1 MAMNPAES
9 TNWGGRDRRR
19 LALQVVVL
27 VLVAMVFVVGTNM
40 LAKHLLTRFPW
51 MRADLTEVKLHSL
64 SDTTRG
70 LLESQQPDA
79 DITVVF
85 KSLGQ
90 TRSQVTAEQ
99 EALARLLDLLGEYR
113 LLAPG
118 LNVTTVD
125 VDRDPSRARDIAD
138 RLELR
143 ELQPA
148 EVSRVVVEA
157 GGRRRDIPQAAWVSI
172 DYGDGRRPASI
183 VAFPAEDA
191 LTSALVHVLDP
202 TPPEVHFLTGHGEGD
217 PDAEDPAHGFS
228 QARELLEQIGL
239 EVRTLDLAARGEVPD
254 EAAAVLVAGVR
265 SDFTKAE
272 AEALAAYFRRG
283 GRGYFLLDPGV
294 ALPNVRELLRPYN
307 LTLMDPELIV
317 IDSKQHPIGADW
329 DELAIKQGITG
340 YHPITESLS
349 MTGRRVHLGRS
360 RPIRRTVVDTTMSPV
375 SLLKTATRERDL
387 SFLMRLTE
395 DRSVRVR
402 KVEFDEERDYHDG
415 LEFDLAFAVESPG
428 SEGTARLVTFGS
440 SSFAS
445 NARIRMGANQQLF
458 VNVANWLV
466 DREFRLGIPPR
477 TDLDRTFVM
486 TEENDRKYL
495 LLFVAGIPGLAA
507 LLGIATWVVRRR

>member
-1 MAMNPAES
+1 MAVNSSDPATWS
-9 TNWGGRDRRR
+9 GRDRRR
-19 LALQVVVL
+19 LALQVGVL
-27 VLVAMVFVVGTNM
+27 VVAALVLVVGTNV

-64 SDTTRG
+64 TEVTRD
-70 LLESQQPDA
+70 LLDSQRPEA
-79 DITVVF
+79 KITIVF
-85 KSLGQ
+85 KSLGR
-90 TRSQVTAEQ
+90 TRSQVAAEQ
-99 EALARLLDLLGEYR
+99 QALARLLDLLGEYR

-118 LNVTTVD
+118 LEVTTVD
-125 VDRDPSRARDIAD
+125 VDREPSRARDIAE

-148 EVSRVVVEA
+148 DISRIVVEA
-157 GGRRRDIPQAAWVSI
+157 GDRRRDIPQREWVSI
-172 DYGDGRRPASI
+172 DYGDARRPASI

-202 TPPEVHFLTGHGEGD
+202 TPPQVHFLTGHGEGD
-217 PDAEDPAHGFS
+217 PESEDPARGFS
-228 QARELLEQIGL
+228 RARELLEQIGL
-239 EVRTLDLAARGEVPD
+239 DVRVLDLAARGAVPD
-254 EAAAVLVAGVR
+254 DAAAVVVAGVR
-265 SDFTKAE
+265 TDFTE
-272 AEALAAYFRRG
+272 LEVDALSEYLRRG
-283 GRGYFLLDPGV
+283 GRGLFLLDPEV
-294 ALPNVRELLRPYN
+294 TLPNVRGLLRPYN
-307 LTLMDPELIV
+307 LGLMDPDLIV
-317 IDSKQHPIGADW
+317 IDSKQHPIGVDW

-340 YHPITESLS
+340 YHPITEPLS
-349 MTGRRVHLGRS
+349 MQGFRIHLGRT
-360 RPIRRTVVDTTMSPV
+360 RPIRKLVVDTTISPV
-375 SLLKTATRERDL
+375 SLLKTATRDRDL

-402 KVEFDEERDYHDG
+402 KVEFDEELDYHDG
-415 LEFDLAFAVESPG
+415 LEFDMAFAVESPG

-445 NARIRMGANQQLF
+445 NARIRQGVNEQLF
-458 VNVANWLV
+458 VNTANWLV

-495 LLFVAGIPGLAA
+495 LLFVAGIPGLAG